1 MKQRRNFEWSKPFE
15 SLKLCVAVLVL
26 GTWVFS
32 AASSSQTTKPT
43 ARIDFG
49 RDVLPIFRQNCFG
62 CHGPSQQ
69 ISGLRLDRRSS
80 VFKNGLRRVA
90 PGSSENS
97 FLYHRLIGTG
107 PGLQMPPDGPLTP
120 EQISV
125 IKAWIDQ
132 GAEWPDALANEADLP
147 PLNPQAVA
155 MVDALRIG
163 SWRSFRKF
171 VEEDPKL
178 LNARGPEGSTPFM
191 YAALYADAAT
201 LEGLLKKGAD
211 PNARNDA
218 NATALMWASTDLEKT
233 RLLLAHG
240 AEVNARSDYGRT
252 PLMIAA
258 GRPGGAPI
266 VKLLLDHGA
275 NPNPTKNPSSES
287 SPLVQAALAGDA
299 ESMQSLLD
307 RGADVKEAGAMALI
321 IAVGMNCSKCV
332 DLIAAKNLDPAAYT
346 IALLQTAALGDLRAT
361 RLMLDHG
368 ADVNAVDPMGR
379 TALMYAAT
387 SDQLPLDVVKLFIE
401 RGADVNARSRHAQ
414 SADTGLTALD
424 LAKMRGE
431 TPIVTLLIKSGATTG
446 AGRPTPALKSQ
457 RENTIPNAIQ
467 HSLPLLQRAAAN
479 FTAKSGCVSCHNNSL
494 EAMAVGL
501 ARRAG
506 FRVDERIAAQEV
518 KANALYIEQR
528 RDNLRQGSFTPQS
541 GVGAIADTFGPAVL
555 SYILVGLEAE
565 HYKPDLNTDAVV
577 RYLKMRQMPDGR
589 WPFGVGDSRPPL
601 CSDYTGQTAL
611 SMRALQLYAPK
622 TDKAGY
628 EKTIQLAAAWL
639 AKAEPKTNEDRT
651 WRLLGLAWAARDKD
665 AIKKAQRELLAAQRS
680 DGGWSDLASMD
691 SNAYATG
698 RALVALQTAGLP
710 VSHPAYQRGARFLL
724 KNQLEDGSWYVK
736 TRAAGF
742 QPYFEGG
749 FPHGVDQWI
758 SAAGTSW
765 ATMALTLASQ
775 APAANSMPS
784 ARTHLR

>member
-1 MKQRRNFEWSKPFE
+1 MTMRSRQSETLRLFILAAILAALALW
-15 SLKLCVAVLVL
+15 A
-26 GTWVFS
+26 FS
-32 AASSSQTTKPT
+32 AGLSSQAPAK
-43 ARIDFG
+43 IDFG

-69 ISGLRLDRRSS
+69 INGLRLDRRSS
-80 VFKNGLRRVA
+80 VFKNGLRRVV

-97 FLYHRLIGTG
+97 FLYHRLIGREF
-107 PGLQMPPDGPLTP
+107 GLQMPPDSPLPP

-155 MVDALRIG
+155 LVDSLRIG
-163 SWRSFRKF
+163 DRQSFMK
-171 VEEDPKL
+171 VAEEDPKL

-191 YAALYADAAT
+191 YAVLYADAAT
-201 LEGLLKKGAD
+201 LEELLRKGAD

-266 VKLLLDHGA
+266 VKLLLDRGA
-275 NPNPTKNPSSES
+275 NPNPTKNPAEPA
-287 SPLVQAALAGDA
+287 PLAQAALAGDA
-299 ESMQSLLD
+299 ESMQLLLD
-307 RGADVKEAGAMALI
+307 RGADVKEAGPPALI
-321 IAVGMNCSKCV
+321 MAATMNCSKCV
-332 DLIAAKNLDPAAYT
+332 DLIVTKNLDRSAYT
-346 IALLQTAALGDLRAT
+346 IALLRAAILGDLRAT

-368 ADVNAVDPMGR
+368 ADVNAVDPLGR

-387 SDQLPLDVVKLFIE
+387 SDLLPLDVVKLLIE
-401 RGADVNARSRHAQ
+401 RGANVNARSQHAQ

-431 TPIVTLLIKSGATTG
+431 TPIVTLLIKSGATG
-446 AGRPTPALKSQ
+446 AGRPTPALKPQ
-457 RENTIPNAIQ
+457 RGNTIPNAIQ
-467 HSLPLLQRAAAN
+467 HSLPLLQRTDAS
-479 FTAKSGCVSCHNNSL
+479 FITKSGCVSCHNNSL

-501 ARRAG
+501 ARRTG
-506 FRVDERIAAQEV
+506 FRVDEQIAAQQV
-518 KANALYIEQR
+518 KANALFIERR
-528 RDNLRQGSFTPQS
+528 RDSLHQGFFAAQA
-541 GVGAIADTFGPAVL
+541 GAEAFGDTFGPDFL

-565 HYKPDLNTDAVV
+565 HYKPDLNTDAVTM
-577 RYLKMRQMPDGR
+577 YLKTRQMPDGR
-589 WPFGVGDSRPPL
+589 WVFGARAPRPPL
-601 CSDYTGQTAL
+601 CSDYIGQTAL

-622 TDKAGY
+622 IDKAGY

-639 AKAEPKTNEDRT
+639 ANVEPRTNEDQI
-651 WRLLGLAWAARDKD
+651 WRLLGLAWAARDKE

-680 DGGWSDLASMD
+680 DGGWSDFASMD

-710 VSHPAYQRGARFLL
+710 VSHPAYQRGAQFLL

-736 TRAAGF
+736 SRAAGL
-742 QPYFEGG
+742 QPYFGGG

-775 APAANSMPS
+775 APAANSISS
-784 ARTHLR
+784 ARTR

>member
-1 MKQRRNFEWSKPFE
+1 MRSKPFE
-15 SLKLCVAVLVL
+15 ALKRCVVGLAL
-26 GTWVFS
+26 GAWTFS
-32 AASSSQTTKPT
+32 AASSSQALQTT
-43 ARIDFG
+43 ARIDFS

-69 ISGLRLDRRSS
+69 INGLRLDRRSS
-80 VFKNGLRRVA
+80 VFKNGARRVV

-97 FLYHRLIGTG
+97 FLYHRLIGKF
-107 PGLQMPPDGPLTP
+107 GLQMPPDGPLPP

-147 PLNPQAVA
+147 PLNPQAIA
-155 MVDALRIG
+155 MVDSLRIG
-163 SWRSFRKF
+163 DRLSFMKF
-171 VEEDPKL
+171 AEKDPKL

-191 YAALYADAAT
+191 YAVLYADAAT
-201 LEGLLKKGAD
+201 LEQLLKKGAD

-233 RLLLAHG
+233 RVLLAHG

-258 GRPGGAPI
+258 GRPGSAPI
-266 VKLLLDHGA
+266 VKLLLDRGA
-275 NPNPTKNPSSES
+275 NPNPTKNPAEPA
-287 SPLVQAALAGDA
+287 PLAQAALAGDA
-299 ESMQSLLD
+299 ESMQLLLD
-307 RGADVKEAGAMALI
+307 RGADVKEAGPPALI
-321 IAVGMNCSKCV
+321 MAATMNCSKCV
-332 DLIAAKNLDPAAYT
+332 DLIVAKNLDRSAYT
-346 IALLQTAALGDLRAT
+346 IALLRTAPLGDLRAT

-368 ADVNAVDPMGR
+368 ADVNAVDPLGR

-387 SDQLPLDVVKLFIE
+387 SDLLPLDVVKLLIE
-401 RGADVNARSRHAQ
+401 RGADVNARSQHAQ

-431 TPIVTLLIKSGATTG
+431 TPIVTLLIKSGATSV
-446 AGRPTPALKSQ
+446 GRPTPVLKPQ
-457 RENTIPNAIQ
+457 RGNTIPNAIQ
-467 HSLPLLQRAAAN
+467 HSLPLLQRTDAS
-479 FTAKSGCVSCHNNSL
+479 FITKSGCVSCHNNSL

-501 ARRAG
+501 ARKTG
-506 FRVDERIAAQEV
+506 FRVDEQIAAQQV
-518 KANALYIEQR
+518 KANVAFIERR
-528 RDNLRQGSFTPQS
+528 RDSLHQGFFAAQA
-541 GVGAIADTFGPAVL
+541 GAEAFGDTFGPDFL

-565 HYKPDLNTDAVV
+565 HYKPDLNTDAVTM
-577 RYLKMRQMPDGR
+577 YLKTRQMPDGR
-589 WPFGVGDSRPPL
+589 WVFGARAPRPPL
-601 CSDYTGQTAL
+601 CSDYIGQTAL

-622 TDKAGY
+622 IDKAGY

-639 AKAEPKTNEDRT
+639 ANVEPKTNEDQI
-651 WRLLGLAWAARDKD
+651 WRLLGLAWAARDKE

-680 DGGWSDLASMD
+680 DGGWSDFASMD

-698 RALVALQTAGLP
+698 RALVTLQTAGLP
-710 VSHPAYQRGARFLL
+710 VSHPAYQRGAQFLL

-742 QPYFEGG
+742 QPYFESG

-775 APAANSMPS
+775 SPAANSISS
-784 ARTHLR
+784 ARTHLP